1 MLEILIQ
8 LALTFVMI
16 VLYAVV
22 FCLVYARVMG
32 GMFNRAKFDPSR
44 ETNNDVRFKDVLGI
58 DEAKREAQEVVDF
71 LKNAQT
77 FERIGAK
84 IPKGIL
90 LVGPPGTG
98 KTLLAKAIANEAGV
112 PFYSLSGADFVE
124 VFVGVGA
131 SRIRSLYKKAR
142 KHPAAIVFIDE
153 IDALGRSRSSNQ
165 FGGQEGNNTL
175 NQFLVELDGFGRD
188 SNVIT
193 IGATNYEESLD
204 TALLRPGRFDRKI
217 HVGLPDL
224 KGREALLAHYS
235 RKVQLDRSVDLRALA
250 RAATNMSGADLAS
263 VVNEASILAVRER
276 RSQVRHEDFSKAM
289 ERLGIGLEN
298 ASHPLNPH
306 ERRVVAYHE
315 AGHAVVSLRTQP
327 HKRLHKASII
337 PTGRHALGYTWSV
350 EREDRHLITREEY
363 CSELAVLMGGRVA
376 EEMVF
381 GEVTSGAHSD
391 LKRATKIAELLVWE
405 LGMLGG
411 SPINYKELTCSEATR
426 ERLDLA
432 VEQVLREAYEQAREV
447 LIERREDLERLAQ
460 GLLDH
465 EVLYEPDIHA
475 VLRGTKPK
483 RNASDGD
490 RNEWVA

>member
-44 ETNNDVRFKDVLGI
+44 ETNHDVRFTDVLGV

-71 LKNAQT
+71 LKNAKD

-188 SNVIT
+188 ANVIT
-193 IGATNYEESLD
+193 IGATNFEESLD
-204 TALLRPGRFDRKI
+204 AALLRPGRFDRKI

-224 KGREALLAHYS
+224 KGREALLAHYA
-235 RKVQLDRSVDLRALA
+235 RKVKLDRGVDLRALA
-250 RAATNMSGADLAS
+250 RAAANMSGADLAS
-263 VVNEASILAVRER
+263 VVNEASILAVRGH

-298 ASHPLNPH
+298 AGQLLSPD
-306 ERRVVAYHE
+306 ERRVVAFHE
-315 AGHAVVSLRTQP
+315 AGHAVVGLRTQP

-350 EREDRHLITREEY
+350 EREDRHLVTREEY
-363 CSELAVLMGGRVA
+363 ASELAVLMGGRVA

-411 SPINYKELTCSEATR
+411 FPVNYKELSCSEATR
-426 ERLDLA
+426 ERLDRA
-432 VEQVLREAYEQAREV
+432 VEQLLREAYEQAREV
-447 LIERREDLERLAQ
+447 LVERRSDLDRLAQ

-465 EVLYEPDIHA
+465 EVLYENDIQA
-475 VLRGTKPK
+475 VLRGLRPE
-483 RNASDGD
+483 RNAPDGD